1 MLTKKIPEASGWA
14 VAVALLVAGCF
25 PSGPDLLLRGDRQLQ
40 EGKPAEAVRI
50 LEQAT
55 ELMPDS
61 ARAWNH
67 LGLAYQAA
75 GNPVE
80 ARKSYNRALQLD
92 SNFADPHFN
101 LGMMEYELNR
111 YAEAEAPLRT
121 FLAWQPKRADA
132 WARLGQAQ
140 FQLKQLEASERSL
153 VAALQLD
160 RSDPDVWNTLGMI
173 QVQRKRW
180 RDAAQQ
186 FGEAVRLSP
195 KNPSSRL
202 NLAVTLHQYLG
213 DRRGSLPHYREFLAL
228 QPEAVESESVRA
240 VVRQLELQLGLVQR
254 AAVVSNTVPLAAQA
268 ALAGSSTSA
277 PAPGRVGFV
286 VTNPP
291 LAATARA
298 AMTNPIS
305 VRPLPSITNPAPLLS
320 APVTSAP
327 PRVVVVPPSPTATPP
342 AASIVPTNRPVP
354 IAVPSNSVV
363 MPTIALRTNLGHPAA
378 ARTSSPVVSVVKP
391 TNEIAAALI
400 TAKTNA
406 EPVAPSPPPPKP
418 TIVRVEE
425 PPQFLPAR
433 DTASKS
439 VQPATPTITPSIDP
453 PTSPVSRTPL
463 TAPPTTAA
471 VTPPVVSVPTPAT
484 AVPPQATTTVSP
496 TVVGNTPNIPA
507 TPVPSGESGAAVAD
521 GGFGT
526 GAGPAEEGK
535 DLSDAPKRGVL
546 QRINPVAW
554 FRRDEP
560 VKREEAKPKRETG
573 GSKLN
578 PVNWFRNNE
587 KETPVAVAGVKSP
600 ASTVQVANPPAVPN
614 PNPSPAVV
622 ASPAPVPPSS
632 VSFIRE
638 VDSRAAVSSTPAVSK
653 VAAARYTRQVT
664 SVPATGNRAAA
675 QSNFNAGLA
684 AHERKDLT
692 VAASEYQ
699 RATRADPS
707 YFEAHYNLSVAALN
721 LGDLPLALTAGE
733 NAVALRPDSD
743 TARWNFALALQRSK
757 FPAEA
762 AEELERLLERQP
774 NQVRAHVML
783 AAICATDL
791 ADPARAHEHYERAL
805 QLEPQH
811 PQAGSIREWLSAHP
825 KR

>member
-14 VAVALLVAGCF
+14 VAVALLVAGCS

-40 EGKPAEAVRI
+40 DGKPAEAVRI

-67 LGLAYQAA
+67 LGLAYHAA

-80 ARKSYNRALQLD
+80 ARKSYSRALQLD
-92 SNFADPHFN
+92 PNFADPHFN

-111 YAEAEAPLRT
+111 FAEAEGPLRT

-140 FQLKQLEASERSL
+140 FQLKQLEAAERSL

-213 DRRGSLPHYREFLAL
+213 DRRASLPHYREFLAL
-228 QPEAVESESVRA
+228 QPEAAEAESVRT
-240 VVRQLELQLGLVQR
+240 VVRQLEVQLGLIQR
-254 AAVVSNTVPLAAQA
+254 PAVVSNAVVSAAQA
-268 ALAGSSTSA
+268 VPALSPGPAGTVATSPPPAATFRTTITNPLSVRPLVVNTNAVSQSGAAVTTPPPRVVLAPPAPTPTPTSLSPSPSPSTSA
-277 PAPGRVGFV
+277 P
-286 VTNPP
+286 
-291 LAATARA
+291 
-298 AMTNPIS
+298 
-305 VRPLPSITNPAPLLS
+305 
-320 APVTSAP
+320 TS
-327 PRVVVVPPSPTATPP
+327 TPP
-342 AASIVPTNRPVP
+342 VGSLISTNRPVRG
-354 IAVPSNSVV
+354 AVLSNAVAL
-363 MPTIALRTNLGHPAA
+363 PTIALRTNLGLSTTTP
-378 ARTSSPVVSVVKP
+378 TSSPIVSIVKP
-391 TNEIAAALI
+391 TNATPVGLSP
-400 TAKTNA
+400 AKTNLEA
-406 EPVAPSPPPPKP
+406 VAPVPPPRQP

-433 DTASKS
+433 NTAPKPPPPES
-439 VQPATPTITPSIDP
+439 PTATPAIVPIPTSQSTLP
-453 PTSPVSRTPL
+453 PTSPV
-463 TAPPTTAA
+463 
-471 VTPPVVSVPTPAT
+471 VTPPVVSTPA
-484 AVPPQATTTVSP
+484 PATRPVDAP
-496 TVVGNTPNIPA
+496 VIGNTPVIPA
-507 TPVPSGESGAAVAD
+507 APGDSGIET
-521 GGFGT
+521 GT
-526 GAGPAEEGK
+526 GDTSTAVGVAEEGSG
-535 DLSDAPKRGVL
+535 LSGSPKRGVL

-560 VKREEAKPKRETG
+560 GKREEAKPKRETG

-578 PVNWFRNNE
+578 PVNWFRGSD
-587 KETPVAVAGVKSP
+587 KEAPAAVPGVKSA
-600 ASTVQVANPPAVPN
+600 ASVAGI
-614 PNPSPAVV
+614 PSPATVTNPV
-622 ASPAPVPPSS
+622 PVPTLTASPAPVAPST

-638 VDSRAAVSSTPAVSK
+638 VDSRPTASSAAAVNKPA
-653 VAAARYTRQVT
+653 APRYTPQVT
-664 SVPATGNRAAA
+664 SVPVAGNRSEA
-675 QSNFNAGLA
+675 QSYFNAGLA

-692 VAASEYQ
+692 VAAGEYQ
-699 RATRADPS
+699 RAARVDPS
-707 YFEAHYNLSVAALN
+707 YFEAHYNLSGAALN

-733 NAVALRPDSD
+733 HALALRPDSD

-757 FPAEA
+757 FPVEA

-774 NQVRAHVML
+774 NQVRAHMML

-791 ADPARAHEHYERAL
+791 ADTARAREHYERAL

-811 PQAGSIREWLSAHP
+811 PQASSIRDWLTAHP